1 MDRFRL
7 SRRTIQEHI
16 KKMVE
21 IGYWERHTDRLSNR
35 SITVSEKYKVTLYLE
50 CQQILSFLT
59 KDKDISNYILGAH
72 LNSKRGA
79 FEQQEGAHLNSKRG
93 AFEQQEEINNLKIND
108 LKNEQI
114 SQGLQQNTER
124 EYSII
129 SSNNILINNT
139 LSSAHVHTHE
149 MQVLKDPGVTV
160 NKIEW
165 INADS
170 LNMRLSQDDKS
181 LFMAEHNG
189 QDFPSREALKAYA
202 SSWKK
207 LRAKNNPNTSKPL
220 GQRKEQFHLLITQYQ
235 QANPGEYPEPHY
247 KEFVEYWSC
256 PLINEAKGQ
265 QLTDKTLMR
274 FEAEKTFDI
283 GRRLAFSYKN
293 IYLKNHPHGTDKS
306 KPSSKSRGKEY
317 AFVDLEAAI
326 AAKAAKR
333 GYTSEAGIIDAPYED
348 VE

>member
-1 MDRFRL
+1 
-7 SRRTIQEHI
+7 
-16 KKMVE
+16 MVE
-21 IGYWERHTDRLSNR
+21 IGYWERHIDRLNNR
-35 SITVSEKYKVTLYLE
+35 SITVSEKYKIILYLE

-59 KDKDISNYILGAH
+59 KDKDISDYISGAH
-72 LNSKRGA
+72 LNSKGGA
-79 FEQQEGAHLNSKRG
+79 FEQQGGAHLNSKGG
-93 AFEQQEEINNLKIND
+93 AFEQQGGAHLNSKGGAFEQQKHENTIKINNLQS
-108 LKNEQI
+108 EQLY
-114 SQGLQQNTER
+114 QDLQQNKER
-124 EYSII
+124 ENNIN

-139 LSSAHVHTHE
+139 LSNAHVHTRE
-149 MQVLKDPGVTV
+149 KDPGVTV
-160 NKIEW
+160 NKVEW

-181 LFMAEHNG
+181 LFMVEHNG
-189 QDFPSREALKAYA
+189 QDFPSREALKAYL

-207 LRAKNNPNTSKPL
+207 LRAKNKPNTNKPL
-220 GQRKEQFHLLITQYQ
+220 DQRKEQFHLLITQYQ
-235 QANPGEYPEPHY
+235 QANPCEYPELHY

-274 FEAEKTFDI
+274 FETEKTFDI

-293 IYLKNHPHGTDKS
+293 IYLKNHPHGSDKS
-306 KPSSKSRGKEY
+306 KPSTFKSRGKEY

-333 GYTSEAGIIDAPYED
+333 GYTSETGVVDASYED